1 MAYTH
6 LNRDFESKRSG
17 SGWIRS
23 LLFKT
28 KFRTFLFSLWILF
41 FLYCGYY
48 YFLISSMQLSEKVT
62 RATVIDKTPTPEE
75 PVVNNNIED
84 LKPNEDQET
93 NTVPPSTKSNY
104 AIPVLIFTYKR
115 AEYLKETLDTIF
127 K

>member
-1 MAYTH
+1 
-6 LNRDFESKRSG
+6 
-17 SGWIRS
+17 
-23 LLFKT
+23 
-28 KFRTFLFSLWILF
+28 
-41 FLYCGYY
+41 
-48 YFLISSMQLSEKVT
+48 MQLSEKVT